1 MRVARRAK
9 LLTHLVELALGELE
23 FLALSGAF
31 VLQNPQPLS
40 MFRHV
45 LLSNLRSFLVANL
58 GGHAPAPL
66 RIVKVSALGGELLLR
81 RRNAVTHAI
90 QRHSGLDDGLVHL
103 VDDVAGIAR
112 RRCRVQ
118 HGIQGFFEAL
128 EHWQL
133 PMSHDVKVTHDLMET
148 ILAVQRQVKRAGA
161 GGHRPMG

>member
-1 MRVARRAK
+1 
-9 LLTHLVELALGELE
+9 
-23 FLALSGAF
+23 
-31 VLQNPQPLS
+31 

-45 LLSNLRSFLVANL
+45 LLGNPRSLPVANV

-66 RIVKVSALGGELLLR
+66 RIVKVFALGGELPLR

-90 QRHSGLDDGLVHL
+90 QRHAGLDDGIAHL
-103 VDDVAGIAR
+103 VDDVAGIAWR
-112 RRCRVQ
+112 RRRVQ